1 MPNKQYEDFPKKVLF
16 MQQLMVDDSI
26 VQSRP
31 VKEPVNKLV
40 KGLVKNWLRVWLR
53 VWLRG

>member
-1 MPNKQYEDFPKKVLF
+1 VPNKQYEDFPKKVLF

-53 VWLRG
+53 G